1 MLGALD
7 AAMVALVGSGGRIK
21 ARKADVTFRAFAA
34 PGLPCRCWRAAD
46 AAAAD
51 ATPRGQLY
59 HNGGRFVKGEFP
71 GAFGR
76 GAFPVC
82 LGVLS
87 GVGVLRLYARA
98 AVPGGPFP
106 AAADV
111 TPRPLPRMGKGGGMG

>member
-1 MLGALD
+1 MD
-7 AAMVALVGSGGRIK
+7 AA
-21 ARKADVTFRAFAA
+21 T
-34 PGLPCRCWRAAD
+34 
-46 AAAAD
+46 AD

-59 HNGGRFVKGEFP
+59 HSGGQFVKGEFP

-82 LGVLS
+82 WGVLS

-106 AAADV
+106 AAADA
-111 TPRPLPRMGKGGGMG
+111 TPRPLPWMGKGGGMGRSPRSPARCAEAAPWPPRGEAIRGG

>member
-1 MLGALD
+1 MRRWSRWWA
-7 AAMVALVGSGGRIK
+7 VGGRIK
-21 ARKADVTFRAFAA
+21 ARKADKTFRAFAA

-59 HNGGRFVKGEFP
+59 YNGGRFVKGEFP

-98 AVPGGPFP
+98 APGGPFP